1 MSNKLKIVT
10 IGGGSSYTPELV
22 DGFIKRYEQL
32 PVTELWLVDIEEGK
46 EKLRIVTELAKRMVK
61 KANLPIKIYST
72 LNADEA
78 LVDADFVTTQ
88 FRVGLLDARIK
99 DERIPLSHGMIGQET
114 NGAGGMFK
122 AFRTIPVILDLIDK
136 MKKYCP
142 NAWLINFTN
151 PAGIVTEAIL
161 RYTDF
166 KKVVGLCNV
175 PITMHMGIARLLG
188 LEQER
193 IRLEISGL
201 NHHVFV
207 TDTFLDGVSIQD
219 KVVEKYCNLKDD
231 EVVTMKNIM
240 ANKWSP
246 AIIRSLN
253 AIPCPYFN
261 YYFFTKEVLEQQ
273 LKDYEAGKVRGQ
285 AVLEIE
291 NELFK
296 LYEDESLDVKP
307 KQLEQRGGAHY
318 SDAACNLIA
327 SIYTNKCDIQYV
339 NCQNRGAVTNL
350 PYDSA
355 IEVAAVITK
364 DGPKP
369 IAIGELAYTIS
380 GTIQMIKSF
389 ERMVCEAAVKGD
401 RDLAVAALN
410 LNPLVTSDPLANV
423 IVDELLEAHRKYL
436 PQFFGEE

>member
-1 MSNKLKIVT
+1 MKKLKVVT

-22 DGFIKRYEQL
+22 DGFLKRHSEFPL
-32 PVTELWLVDIEEGK
+32 SELWLVDIEDGK
-46 EKLRIVTELAKRMVK
+46 EKLEIVTNLARRMVK
-61 KANLPIKIYST
+61 KSGLPIQIYST
-72 LNADEA
+72 LDVEEA
-78 LVDADFVTTQ
+78 LKDADFVTTQ

-122 AFRTIPVILDLIDK
+122 AFRTIPVILDLIEK
-136 MKKYCP
+136 MKRLCP
-142 NAWLINFTN
+142 DAWLINFTN

-175 PITMHMGIARLLG
+175 PITMHMQFARLLG
-188 LEQER
+188 YEQDR
-193 IRLEISGL
+193 LRLEISGV
-201 NHHVFV
+201 NHHIFV

-219 KVVEKYCNLKDD
+219 EIVEKYCNLKDD
-231 EVVTMKNIM
+231 EVTSMKNIM
-240 ANKWSP
+240 ANKWSESL
-246 AIIRSLN
+246 IRSLN

-261 YYFFTKEVLEQQ
+261 YYYFTKETLEQQ
-273 LKDYEAGKVRGQ
+273 LKDFSQGKVRGQ
-285 AVLEIE
+285 AVSALEK
-291 NELFK
+291 ELFEIYK
-296 LYEDESLDVKP
+296 DENLDVKP
-307 KQLEQRGGAHY
+307 VQLEQRGGAHY
-318 SDAACNLIA
+318 SDAACNLIT

-350 PYDSA
+350 PYESA

-369 IAIGELAYTIS
+369 IAVGELPYTIS

-401 RDLAVAALN
+401 RNLAVAALN
-410 LNPLVTSDPLANV
+410 LNPLVTSDAEANV
-423 IVDELLEAHRKYL
+423 IVNELLEAHKKYL
-436 PQFFGEE
+436 PQFFGE